1 MSSVK
6 PPLYTGAPKP
16 SLVTVNKL
24 FLKNPK
30 ISKKKENCRIH
41 YLSQS
46 PLYNSGSP
54 PPPLSLTIFLHI
66 KSREKAINNFIYQN
80 EHIF

>member
-54 PPPLSLTIFLHI
+54 PSSFPHYFFTYKIE
-66 KSREKAINNFIYQN
+66 RESNQ
-80 EHIF
+80 